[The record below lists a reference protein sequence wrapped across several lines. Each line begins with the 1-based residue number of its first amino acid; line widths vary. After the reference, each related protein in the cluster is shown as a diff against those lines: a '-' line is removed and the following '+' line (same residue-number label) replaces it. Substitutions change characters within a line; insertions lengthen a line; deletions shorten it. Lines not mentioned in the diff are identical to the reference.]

1 MALPIITNKQKVQ
14 AKADKSDAS
23 LKALR
28 RDYTRLRDTAVKRV
42 KRAQEAGYW
51 RKGHDIPT
59 LQEIG
64 NDPADIAYEYSRLS
78 KFLESS
84 SSSIKNLRKES
95 AKRVASFQ
103 ELGYDFVTMENEFD
117 FGDYMEFMISKYS
130 EETEDGKKRLV
141 DSDIIVEA
149 YEYISENRKEGSA
162 SELESLFNE
171 FRKLKGYVD

>member
-51 RKGHDIPT
+51 KKGHEIPT

-64 NDPADIAYEYSRLS
+64 NDPADLAYEYSRLS

-103 ELGYDFVTMENEFD
+103 ELGYDFVTTENEMD
-117 FGDYMEFMISKYS
+117 FGEYMGYMIDKYS
-130 EETEDGKKRLV
+130 EETPDGKKLLI
-141 DSDIIVEA
+141 DSDQIVEA
-149 YEYISENRKEGSA
+149 YEYISENRKKGSA
-162 SELESLFNE
+162 SELETLFNE
-171 FRKLKGYVD
+171 FRRLKGYED